1 MIRAYKN
8 FRKDFK
14 VGGLTLINFVN
25 LNDDEKK
32 LVLNWRNHKDVRSQ
46 MLANHVITKTEHA
59 GFVEKLKQSLDHFCW
74 LVEKDKKFIAV
85 VALHDVDFKNKHCYF
100 GAYTDPHSKNIG
112 IGFLLFQTI
121 IKLAFDVFKL
131 HSLRGS
137 TFATNPILY
146 IHKKLGF
153 KEVGKYSEYTLR
165 NGKWLDVVITEIIN
179 NND

>member
-1 MIRAYKN
+1 MGKN
-8 FRKDFK
+8 LPAI
-14 VGGLTLINFVN
+14 GILGNVN
-25 LNDDEKK
+25 LMEQNIIFLHAENKISQFNIFDFFSFQIVNCGFHPYFRLRIGDYRA
-32 LVLNWRNHKDVRSQ
+32 LV
-46 MLANHVITKTEHA
+46 
-59 GFVEKLKQSLDHFCW
+59 
-74 LVEKDKKFIAV
+74 
-85 VALHDVDFKNKHCYF
+85 DVDFKNKHCYF